1 MTIVLLMKNIINP
14 EEIINNAKLIKEIGK
29 ADSLEQLR
37 SLAMPIIKNAYL
49 LGKEKIKARFEYKSS
64 ASNFIAENSYL
75 IDNIIEI
82 LCELAKP
89 KVIAIIAVGG
99 YGRSE
104 LFPFSDIDLLFLHKK
119 ENSETREFA
128 QWLLY
133 CLWDLGLNI
142 GQAVRTIDETIS
154 SAQQDI
160 TIRTN
165 LLDSRFIVGDKKI
178 FTQFVHEFTDYI
190 ASSSEIDFVEAKLA
204 EREAAHLRCGDSRYV
219 LEPNIKDGKGGL
231 RDLHNLQWLMKYTSL
246 TDKILNYE
254 EEKAFSIARDFL
266 WRVRVHLHLIANR
279 PEERLTFD
287 LQRAVAESIGLR
299 DDSNARAVEKFM
311 REYFLTVRL
320 VGGLTRIVC
329 AGLEEHKKRKPRV
342 NFTELSK
349 IGKNL
354 DEFKLDGERLAI
366 SSDESFKR
374 NPVLLIKIFQVAHE
388 QKLDI
393 HPKTLQMITRNLW
406 LIDASLRRNIDAN
419 NSFMSI
425 LLSKENPES
434 SLRLMSESGV
444 MGKFIPDFNKV
455 IGQMQFD
462 MYHVFTVDEHTIFAI
477 SILHGIGAGKYK
489 AEMPV
494 VTEIFHLVKSLRVL
508 YLSLFCHDIGK
519 GRGGDH
525 SLIGEVIVRKLARR
539 FGLDAYEEDLCAWLV
554 RNHLMMSRTAFKRD
568 LGDPKTIEDFVE
580 KVQSPE
586 RLRLL
591 LILTVADIRAV
602 GPTVWNGWKGALL
615 RELYYLSED
624 KMGASDKQVKKFGR
638 DSLLIELKNLLVGWK
653 EKEIEEYLE
662 LGDASFWSS
671 LDAQNHARIAHLL
684 KELENSVMP
693 LAIDTISDNFRSITD
708 IILCTPDQAGLF
720 AKMSGAVALA
730 GANILGAK
738 IFTLKNGIAVEMFHI
753 QDAEHLAFDKPDKLA
768 RLSVYMNKAIAGELD
783 VGKEMAK
790 NLGNYPSRMEV
801 FKVPP
806 KVYVENKSSENYTVI
821 EVDGRDRVGFLHI
834 ITQKLAELNIS
845 ISTAHI
851 TTYGERAVDV
861 FYVKDVFG
869 MKIIHESKLRQIQD
883 ELVRVLGSGRK

>member
-1 MTIVLLMKNIINP
+1 MKNIINS
-14 EEIINNAKLIKEIGK
+14 EDIFNKSKLIKEIGK
-29 ADSLEQLR
+29 AESLEQLR
-37 SLAMPIIKNAYL
+37 VLAMPVIKNAYL
-49 LGKEKIKARFEYKSS
+49 QGKEKVKSRFEYKSS
-64 ASNFIAENSYL
+64 AGDFIAKNSYI
-75 IDNIIEI
+75 IDKIIEL
-82 LCELAKP
+82 LCQLAKP
-89 KVIAIIAVGG
+89 SGVAIIAVGG

-119 ENSETREFA
+119 ESSETREFA

-142 GQAVRTIDETIS
+142 GQAVRTIDDTVIK
-154 SAQQDI
+154 AKQDT

-165 LLDSRFIVGDKKI
+165 LLDSRFIAGDKKI

-190 ASSSEIDFVEAKLA
+190 ATSSEIDFVEAKLS
-204 EREAAHLRCGDSRYV
+204 EREESHIRCGDSRYV

-231 RDLHNLQWLMKYTSL
+231 RDLHNMQWLMKYTGL
-246 TDKILNYE
+246 EGKILNDE
-254 EEKAFSIARDFL
+254 EEKSFYIVRDFL
-266 WRVRVHLHLIANR
+266 WKVRVHLHLIANR

-287 LQRAVAESIGLR
+287 LQRAVAEAIGFR
-299 DDSNARAVEKFM
+299 DDSNSRAVEKFM
-311 REYFLTVRL
+311 RDYFLTVRL
-320 VGGLTRIVC
+320 VGGLTRSVC

-342 NFTELSK
+342 NFSQLSK
-349 IGKNL
+349 IGKEL
-354 DEFKLDGERLAI
+354 EEFQLDGERLAI
-366 SSDESFKR
+366 SSEEHFKESPF
-374 NPVLLIKIFQVAHE
+374 LLIKIFQVAHE

-393 HPKTLQMITRNLW
+393 HPKTLQIITRNLW
-406 LIDASLRRNIDAN
+406 LIDANLRRNSNAN
-419 NSFMSI
+419 NAFMSI

-434 SLRLMSESGV
+434 SLRIMSESGV
-444 MGKFIPDFNKV
+444 IGKFIPDFNKV

-477 SILHGIGAGKYK
+477 SILHGIGLGKYK

-508 YLSLFCHDIGK
+508 YLSIFCHDIGK

-624 KMGASDKQVKKFGR
+624 KMGASDKQVKKFGK
-638 DSLLIELKNLLVGWK
+638 DSLSMELKNLLIGWK
-653 EKEIEEYLE
+653 EEEIEEYLE

-671 LDAQNHARIAHLL
+671 LDAQNHVRIAHLL
-684 KELENSVMP
+684 KELESSIMP

-720 AKMSGAVALA
+720 AKMSGAIALS
-730 GANILGAK
+730 GASILGAK

-768 RLSVYMNKAIAGELD
+768 RLSVYMNKAIVGELD
-783 VGKEMAK
+783 VGREMAK
-790 NLGNYPSRMEV
+790 NLSNYPSRMEV

-806 KVYVENKSSENYTVI
+806 KVYVENKSSANYTVV
-821 EVDGRDRVGFLHI
+821 EVEGRDRIGFLHI
-834 ITQKLAELNIS
+834 ITQKLAELNIG

-869 MKIIHESKLRQIQD
+869 MKIIHESKLRQIQE
-883 ELVRVLGSGRK
+883 ELVGVLSSGNK